1 MKTIIA
7 GSRSIEDVVFKLIEN
22 AVDNGFSV
30 TEVVSET
37 AEGVDKIGEKWAEE
51 NNKSIAKFPY
61 EDYLKDNT
69 ANVAPLVR
77 NKEMAEYSDQAII
90 VWDGSS
96 SGTKNMIEEAK
107 DKNLNLHIN
116 RTDNTDITDF
126 YTE

>member
-1 MKTIIA
+1 M
-7 GSRSIEDVVFKLIEN
+7 
-22 AVDNGFSV
+22 
-30 TEVVSET
+30 
-37 AEGVDKIGEKWAEE
+37 
-51 NNKSIAKFPY
+51 
-61 EDYLKDNT
+61 
-69 ANVAPLVR
+69 
-77 NKEMAEYSDQAII
+77 